1 MVISN
6 LITQFTDLFSS
17 ILPGPIADIFTQIF
31 APILALFQGIG
42 L

>member
-1 MVISN
+1 MIFSN
-6 LITQFTDLFSS
+6 LITQFTTALSS